1 MSVEIHTPIT
11 EEAAA
16 ILQVGDTVT
25 ITGYILCGRDAVLPK
40 VIKMVKEGKVDGLGI
55 SLQGNVI
62 FHTAVS
68 PAGVGP
74 TSSNKLEIESS
85 MEPLSKAGIK
95 LHLGKG
101 AIHKETVEALHKY
114 NAVYAVIPPVTALLA
129 DKTIEQKLGVPG
141 TWYGTVLSVESSTI
155 SGYYCGCTWEEHL

>member
-85 MEPLSKAGIK
+85 MDPWNVNTNI
-95 LHLGKG
+95 G
-101 AIHKETVEALHKY
+101 ARGACDLVRTLQA
-114 NAVYAVIPPVTALLA
+114 
-129 DKTIEQKLGVPG
+129 Q
-141 TWYGTVLSVESSTI
+141 SSTEYWQ
-155 SGYYCGCTWEEHL
+155 GLRKG

>member
-40 VIKMVKEGKVDGLGI
+40 VIKMVKEGEVDGLGI

-74 TSSNKLEIESS
+74 TSSNKLESS
-85 MEPLSKAGIK
+85 CILAKGQSIRKQWK
-95 LHLGKG
+95 LYINIMLFMR
-101 AIHKETVEALHKY
+101 LFR
-114 NAVYAVIPPVTALLA
+114 
-129 DKTIEQKLGVPG
+129 Q
-141 TWYGTVLSVESSTI
+141 
-155 SGYYCGCTWEEHL
+155 